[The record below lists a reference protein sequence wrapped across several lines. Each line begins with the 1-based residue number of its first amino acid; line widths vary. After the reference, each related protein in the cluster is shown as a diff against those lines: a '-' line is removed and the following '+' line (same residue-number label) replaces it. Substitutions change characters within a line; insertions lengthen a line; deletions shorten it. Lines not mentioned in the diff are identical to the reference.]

1 MQGVG
6 ELKDRVV
13 GGGGTIGLSAAGH
26 GMDQDTA
33 ESGEQVSG
41 RVKWFDI
48 VKGYGFVTPTDGGG
62 DILVH
67 YNLLGP
73 LGRKSLPEG
82 ASIRVLARQGAR
94 GRQASAILDLD
105 LSTAVGPD
113 PDRAQER
120 NSNRVDP
127 LDFLEQAGDFEP
139 VQVRWFN
146 RAKGYGFLLRA
157 DGVTQV
163 FVHMETVRR
172 AGLENLLPGD
182 DLLARIFDGPKGA
195 LAAKLQAAGA
205 TH

>member
-1 MQGVG
+1 
-6 ELKDRVV
+6 
-13 GGGGTIGLSAAGH
+13 
-26 GMDQDTA
+26 MDQDAA
-33 ESGEQVSG
+33 ESGEAVSG
-41 RVKWFDI
+41 RVKWFDM
-48 VKGYGFVTPTDGGG
+48 VKGYGFLTPTDGGG

-94 GRQASAILDLD
+94 GRQAAAILDLD

-146 RAKGYGFLLRA
+146 RAKGYGFLLRS
-157 DGVTQV
+157 DGVTQI

-172 AGLENLLPGD
+172 AGLETLLPGD
-182 DLLARIFDGPKGA
+182 DLLARVFDGPKGA
-195 LAAKLQAAGA
+195 LAVKLQLANADL
-205 TH
+205 